1 MPQISS
7 KRRSAV
13 LTAFVLPLACLTL
26 VACGSSSTSST
37 SSNAAAASTSPGGST
52 TTKSGPQARGQ
63 RFTALRECLQKD
75 GITLPKRTPGQPGG
89 GGFLGGG
96 AGPQLPKGITRAQYF
111 AALKKCGGFT
121 TQRFGP
127 GAAGTGQRFSSPAFK
142 KVLSE
147 FTACMHGNGI
157 NLPAP
162 NTSGKGPVFNTKG
175 LSTTSTKF
183 KAAQTKCA
191 SVLRSAFRAQPGAG
205 GAPPAGGA
213 G

>member
-1 MPQISS
+1 MPQTSS
-7 KRRSAV
+7 KRRSAA

-37 SSNAAAASTSPGGST
+37 SSNAANASPGASN
-52 TTKSGPQARGQ
+52 TTKSGPQARGK
-63 RFTALRECLQKD
+63 RFAALRECLQKD

-96 AGPQLPKGITRAQYF
+96 AGPQLPKGVTRAQYL
-111 AALKKCGGFT
+111 AALKKCGGFA
-121 TQRFGP
+121 TQRFGS
-127 GAAGTGQRFSSPAFK
+127 GAGGVQRFNSPAVK
-142 KVLSE
+142 QVLSK
-147 FTACMHGNGI
+147 FTACMHENGI
-157 NLPAP
+157 TLPAP
-162 NTSGKGPVFNTKG
+162 NTSGKGPLFNTKG
-175 LSTTSTKF
+175 LSTTSAKF
-183 KAAQTKCA
+183 RAAETKCS